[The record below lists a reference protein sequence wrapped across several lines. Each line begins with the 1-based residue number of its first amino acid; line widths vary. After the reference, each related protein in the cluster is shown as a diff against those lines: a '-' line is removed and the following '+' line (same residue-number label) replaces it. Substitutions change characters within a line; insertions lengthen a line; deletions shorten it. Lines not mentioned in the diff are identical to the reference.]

1 MKSIKILLFSLFLL
15 IVVSVNAQD
24 EIYNDKKNKD
34 KVHTTQKL
42 EVKHVT
48 IDEYTTEEDYNEKNN
63 ITTSYEVYEWEDN
76 EEIYKDEKQPK
87 RRRNTVAGEVIA
99 EVIVEVFINT
109 AFIIAAFWH

>member
-1 MKSIKILLFSLFLL
+1 MKSIKILLSSLFLL

-34 KVHTTQKL
+34 KVYTTQKL
-42 EVKHVT
+42 EVKHVA

-99 EVIVEVFINT
+99 EVLVDVFINT
-109 AFIIAAFWH
+109 VFIIAAFWH